1 MTKTIIGRA
10 VLGSLFLTLASI
22 AYAGEAPYN
31 KTQFDQQVADG
42 KPTVVY
48 LHATWCPT
56 CKIQQPIVD
65 QLSSDAEFKSLT
77 VFEADYDTETA
88 LKKSLKITQQ
98 STFVVFKGG
107 HEVARSTGQTDEPAI
122 RKTFESA
129 L

>member
-1 MTKTIIGRA
+1 MMKTFIGRA
-10 VLGSLFLTLASI
+10 VLGSLVLALANI

-31 KTQFDQQVADG
+31 KAQFDEQVAAG
-42 KPTVVY
+42 KPTIVY

-65 QLSSDAEFKSLT
+65 RLSSDAEFKSLT

-88 LKKSLKITQQ
+88 LKKSLRITQQ

-107 HEVARSTGQTDEPAI
+107 HEVARSTGETAEPAI
-122 RKTFESA
+122 RKTFEAA

>member
-1 MTKTIIGRA
+1 MKPIIERA
-10 VLGSLFLTLASI
+10 ALAYLFLALANI
-22 AYAGEAPYN
+22 AYAGEVPYN
-31 KTQFDQQVADG
+31 KTQLDQQIAAG

-65 QLSSDAEFKSLT
+65 RLSSDAEFKSLT

-88 LKKSLKITQQ
+88 LKKNLRITQQ

-107 HEVARSTGQTDEPAI
+107 HEVARSTGETTEPAI
-122 RKTFESA
+122 RKTFEAA

>member
-1 MTKTIIGRA
+1 MMKTFIGRA
-10 VLGSLFLTLASI
+10 VLGSLVLALANI
-22 AYAGEAPYN
+22 AHAGEAPYN
-31 KTQFDQQVADG
+31 KAQFDEQVAAG

-65 QLSSDAEFKSLT
+65 RLSSDAEFKSLT
-77 VFEADYDTETA
+77 VFEADYDKEIA
-88 LKKSLKITQQ
+88 LKKSLRITQQ

-107 HEVARSTGQTDEPAI
+107 HEVARSTGETAEPAI
-122 RKTFESA
+122 RKTFEAA